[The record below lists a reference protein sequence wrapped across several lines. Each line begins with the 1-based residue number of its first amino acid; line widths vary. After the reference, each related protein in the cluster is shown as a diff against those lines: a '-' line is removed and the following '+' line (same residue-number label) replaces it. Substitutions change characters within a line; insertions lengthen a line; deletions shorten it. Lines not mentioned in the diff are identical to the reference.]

1 MENWLKKRIAL
12 SPTKLAVVTP
22 ETKLTFRE
30 LGDLVSKQMGLL
42 AKLVKK
48 GTHVGVLTNNNLT
61 GYSLILALQQ
71 LGCVIVLLNKR
82 LAAPELQYQLADA
95 EVELLIYEDD
105 LALVDLTGLEMVSF
119 SELANQTSEA
129 CQGQAE
135 FKPDEVTTIMY
146 TSGTSGQPKG
156 VCQTYNNHLYSA
168 LGSALNLGLTTE
180 DNWLCVVPLFH
191 ISGLSIMM
199 RSLIYGMTVTLLPKF
214 DADEVMRY
222 LVAADI
228 TAISVVPTMLKQLL
242 ALGQSSLNPA
252 FRFFLLGGG
261 PIDKPSL
268 EKCRAQGWPV
278 IQSYGMTETASQVV
292 ALSFNDAAS
301 HLGSAGKP
309 HFFIQ
314 LKLASDGEIMLK
326 GPNISPGYYRQ
337 ALKNQRTF
345 VDGWFKT
352 GDIGSLDQDGYL
364 FVKGRKGEM
373 IISGG
378 ENIFPREIEDCYL
391 KLAAVAEIVVAAKE
405 DAKWGQVPVAFIK
418 LKEDI
423 SREKLVTY
431 GRKFLAH
438 YKVPKEF
445 YLVTDY
451 PRTASG
457 KIQRY
462 KLLAQLAKL
471 QKIV

>member
-214 DADEVMRY
+214 DADAVF
-222 LVAADI
+222 
-228 TAISVVPTMLKQLL
+228 S
-242 ALGQSSLNPA
+242 
-252 FRFFLLGGG
+252 
-261 PIDKPSL
+261 
-268 EKCRAQGWPV
+268 
-278 IQSYGMTETASQVV
+278 
-292 ALSFNDAAS
+292 
-301 HLGSAGKP
+301 GSR
-309 HFFIQ
+309 
-314 LKLASDGEIMLK
+314 
-326 GPNISPGYYRQ
+326 YYRNFSG
-337 ALKNQRTF
+337 ANHVKATTN
-345 VDGWFKT
+345 T
-352 GDIGSLDQDGYL
+352 GTI
-364 FVKGRKGEM
+364 
-373 IISGG
+373 
-378 ENIFPREIEDCYL
+378 
-391 KLAAVAEIVVAAKE
+391 
-405 DAKWGQVPVAFIK
+405 
-418 LKEDI
+418 
-423 SREKLVTY
+423 
-431 GRKFLAH
+431 
-438 YKVPKEF
+438 
-445 YLVTDY
+445 
-451 PRTASG
+451 
-457 KIQRY
+457 
-462 KLLAQLAKL
+462 
-471 QKIV
+471 